1 MTILVSIDNGGTLTD
16 VCATGPHGVTHVKTL
31 TTPHDL
37 TECFVRGLEALS
49 DAFYGETD
57 FERLIDE
64 IDYIRYSTTQGT
76 NAIVQRKGPRLGVL
90 TNDAG
95 VISAARDRAPEL
107 FDAFVGDRIA
117 QRDVSDSEALIKS
130 VSDLVSAG
138 ANRIVVAMA
147 GDDAHELENA
157 ARRTLYTAFPRHLLG
172 AVPLLF
178 SAELS
183 PLTAADRRIWGAILN
198 AFLHPAMEQ
207 FLYNAEK
214 KLREAKA
221 RHPLLIFRND
231 GNATRV
237 AKTVAL
243 KTYSSGPQGGVVG
256 CEALLDH
263 YGIKNAVSID
273 IGGTTTDIAAFADG
287 RASVDEAGEI
297 EGAPAPIALTK
308 VESVGVG
315 GGSIIRAENGAVA
328 VGPESVGAAPGPA
341 CFGRGGSKATIT
353 DALLCE
359 GLLDPDSYFGGQLKL
374 DRARAEAAIMAEVG
388 TPLGLDLQGAI
399 DAMIDAYDNK
409 IAQTVKDRL
418 SGDDVLVAFG
428 GAGPMSVCGV
438 AEKAGLKNV
447 LIPRFAAVFSAYGI
461 LFSDIEH
468 AYILNGAG
476 KTVDEVRAAL
486 MEQARRGMLAEGF
499 ELDGCE
505 LSYTRLVNNGNEV
518 TRSALNGE
526 FNDGDWLELQ
536 VKKEIDKIA
545 LPSADLPDGEP
556 AMANG
561 TRPGRNDLPVYRLED
576 LAAGAHGAGP
586 CIVEEAF
593 FTVRVRDGWRFKVSA
608 GGDLFLTHKS

>member
-1 MTILVSIDNGGTLTD
+1 MSILVSIDNGGTLTD
-16 VCATGPHGVTHVKTL
+16 VCATGPEGVTHVKTL

-90 TNDAG
+90 TNDAKA
-95 VISAARDRAPEL
+95 IEAAKDRAPEL
-107 FDAFVGDRIA
+107 FAAFVGDRIA
-117 QRDVSDSEALIKS
+117 ERDVTDQDALIKS
-130 VSDLVSAG
+130 VADLVSAG

-147 GDDAHELENA
+147 GDDAKEIENGV
-157 ARRTLYTAFPRHLLG
+157 RRTLYTAFPRHLLG

-178 SAELS
+178 SCELS
-183 PLTAADRRIWGAILN
+183 PLADADRRVWGAILN

-214 KLREAKA
+214 RLREARA

-273 IGGTTTDIAAFADG
+273 IGGTTTDIAAFAEG
-287 RASVDEAGEI
+287 RAAIDEAGEI
-297 EGAPAPIALTK
+297 EGAPAPLALTK

-315 GGSIIRAENGAVA
+315 GGSIIRAEGGKVA

-374 DRARAEAAIMAEVG
+374 DRAKAEAAIMAEVG
-388 TPLGLDLQGAI
+388 EPLGLDLQGAI
-399 DAMIDAYDNK
+399 DAMIEAYDLK
-409 IAQTVKDRL
+409 IAEAVKERL
-418 SGDDVLVAFG
+418 VGDDVLVAFG

-468 AYILNGAG
+468 AYVGAG
-476 KTVDEVRAAL
+476 DSVDALRAEL
-486 MEQARRGMLAEGF
+486 EEQARRGMLAEGF
-499 ELDGCE
+499 DLDGCE
-505 LSYTRLVNNGNEV
+505 MSFTRLVREGDGV
-518 TRSALNGE
+518 KRSALNGE
-526 FNDGDWLELQ
+526 FNAGDYLELQ
-536 VKKEIDKIA
+536 VKKEIEKIK
-545 LPSADLPDGEP
+545 LPSADIPDGDA

-561 TRPGRNDLPVYRLED
+561 TRPGRNDLPVYHLED
-576 LAAGAHGAGP
+576 LPAGAHGAGP
-586 CIVEEAF
+586 AIVEEAF
-593 FTVRVRDGWRFKVSA
+593 FTVRVRDGWSFKVSA
-608 GGDLFLTHKS
+608 GGDLFLTHNA